1 MGPTIYRQQNLAF
14 RSVTMGRGGWNK
26 IVQNFSTS
34 FMEEPLLQ
42 HFRDLQ
48 HETRIELCGIVCCRN
63 EKYEVLYSVGHMANS
78 SFDTKQ

>member
-1 MGPTIYRQQNLAF
+1 
-14 RSVTMGRGGWNK
+14 
-26 IVQNFSTS
+26 
-34 FMEEPLLQ
+34 MEEPLLQ